1 MIDILD
7 RLKEYNDDTKFKFD
21 PKKHKYTYDDEHFIS
36 VTQFI
41 SRFHKEFDN
50 EYWSKFKSEE
60 YGRPQ
65 DEIIKEWK
73 QLNDRANEIGT
84 ATHNWIENYYKKIYQ
99 ELPNDLDII
108 DRINKFNVVYGKY
121 LYKLTPIIFE
131 QRIFSKRWKIA
142 GMIDSIFM
150 YKDKIIILDYK
161 TNKLFTDDEHYKGKY
176 EKLLPPFG
184 DYWKNHL
191 NEYSIQVCL
200 YKLILSE
207 IGIDVKSCYLLHIGP
222 EGEAKMYIAKDFT
235 KILEEYLISTI
246 N

>member
-108 DRINKFNVVYGKY
+108 DRINKFNVVYGKSFGGA
-121 LYKLTPIIFE
+121 P
-131 QRIFSKRWKIA
+131 
-142 GMIDSIFM
+142 
-150 YKDKIIILDYK
+150 KDVSRK
-161 TNKLFTDDEHYKGKY
+161 
-176 EKLLPPFG
+176 
-184 DYWKNHL
+184 
-191 NEYSIQVCL
+191 
-200 YKLILSE
+200 
-207 IGIDVKSCYLLHIGP
+207 
-222 EGEAKMYIAKDFT
+222 
-235 KILEEYLISTI
+235 
-246 N
+246 